1 MKFLKRTF
9 RVLLI
14 LFLVLNV
21 IAAFHAWKFT
31 HFYAPGTF
39 RNKLPEQMSVL
50 EKAKMLLFG
59 VRLSKSTLKHTPD
72 VRYETIHL
80 TTGNGLQ
87 LEGWWMPISSSKGTI
102 ILFHGYGGSKDGPIP
117 EAEYFQRLGY
127 NTLLMDFR
135 AHGNSDGKVCT
146 VGYNE
151 AEDVML
157 AYNFV
162 QQKGEKHILL
172 WGVSMGAA
180 AILRAV
186 PTYHL
191 HPDKVILECSFATLT
206 DAVKGRMRA
215 VGLPGSP
222 FSQLLTFWGGIENG
236 FWGFRHNPEDYAQHI
251 TMPALVCWGLHD
263 SRVTQQETNSI
274 YRHLGTKKKQLVIFE
289 DSGHQSFCR
298 KEGAKWKQH
307 VREFLAAKK

>member
-1 MKFLKRTF
+1 MKLLKRTF
-9 RVLLI
+9 RVLLL
-14 LFLVLNV
+14 LFLLLNI

-31 HFYAPGTF
+31 HFYAPGSF
-39 RNKLPEQMSVL
+39 RNRLPEQMSVL
-50 EKAKMLLFG
+50 EKAQMLLLG
-59 VRLSKSTLKHTPD
+59 VRISKSVVRHTPE
-72 VRYETIHL
+72 VSYEIVHL
-80 TTGNGLQ
+80 TTSNGLQ
-87 LEGWWMPISSSKGTI
+87 LEGWWMPIPSAKGTV

-117 EAEYFQRLGY
+117 EAEYFRTLGY
-127 NTLLMDFR
+127 NALLVDFR
-135 AHGNSDGKVCT
+135 AHGNSEGNVCT
-146 VGYNE
+146 VGYKE

-162 QQKGEKHILL
+162 QQKGEKHVML

-215 VGLPGSP
+215 VGLPGTP

-236 FWGFRHNPEDYAQHI
+236 FWGFNYNPADYAQSI
-251 TMPALVCWGLHD
+251 TMPALVCWGVHD
-263 SRVTQQETNSI
+263 TRVTRQETISI
-274 YRHLGTKKKQLVIFE
+274 YKHLGTKKKELVIFE
-289 DSGHQSFCR
+289 DCGHQSFCR
-298 KEGAKWKQH
+298 REGKKWKQH
-307 VREFLAAKK
+307 VREFLIAR